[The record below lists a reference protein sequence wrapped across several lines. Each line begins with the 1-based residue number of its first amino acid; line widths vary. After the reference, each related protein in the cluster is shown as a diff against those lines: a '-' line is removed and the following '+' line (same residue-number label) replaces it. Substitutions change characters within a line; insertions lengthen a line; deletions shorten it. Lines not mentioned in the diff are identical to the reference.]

1 MIIEI
6 GNTATFIDLELW
18 AAGGVKA
25 ELRVIVRLRNK
36 ILMTRSQR
44 NHKTIPGRPLQPI
57 HSYRWA
63 AVMMVMVMVVIVLS
77 TNFHEVFKSRRRP
90 HYGLLHVESAY

>member
-25 ELRVIVRLRNK
+25 ELRVIVRHRNK

-63 AVMMVMVMVVIVLS
+63 AVMVVMMVMVMVVIVLS
-77 TNFHEVFKSRRRP
+77 RNFHEVFKSRRRP
-90 HYGLLHVESAY
+90 H

>member
-6 GNTATFIDLELW
+6 GNTATFIDSELW

-25 ELRVIVRLRNK
+25 ELRVIVRHRNK

-57 HSYRWA
+57 HSSRWA
-63 AVMMVMVMVVIVLS
+63 AVMVVMMVMVVVIELETMVHTKVYHHGEGPS
-77 TNFHEVFKSRRRP
+77 
-90 HYGLLHVESAY
+90 Y

>member
-25 ELRVIVRLRNK
+25 ELCVIVRHRNK
-36 ILMTRSQR
+36 ILMTRTQR

-57 HSYRWA
+57 HSSGWA
-63 AVMMVMVMVVIVLS
+63 VVMVVMVLVMVIELETIVHA
-77 TNFHEVFKSRRRP
+77 HE
-90 HYGLLHVESAY
+90 

>member
-6 GNTATFIDLELW
+6 GNTATFIDSELW

-57 HSYRWA
+57 HSSRWA
-63 AVMMVMVMVVIVLS
+63 AVMVVMMVMVVVIELETKVHRKVC
-77 TNFHEVFKSRRRP
+77 N
-90 HYGLLHVESAY
+90 YGEGPSY

>member
-6 GNTATFIDLELW
+6 GNTATFIDSELW

-25 ELRVIVRLRNK
+25 ELCVIVRLRNK

-57 HSYRWA
+57 HSTRWA
-63 AVMMVMVMVVIVLS
+63 AVMVAMMVMVMVVIVLS

-90 HYGLLHVESAY
+90 H

>member
-6 GNTATFIDLELW
+6 GNTATFIDSELW

-63 AVMMVMVMVVIVLS
+63 VVMVVMMVMVMVVIVLS
-77 TNFHEVFKSRRRP
+77 TNFHEVFKSRIEKAP
-90 HYGLLHVESAY
+90 LE

>member
-25 ELRVIVRLRNK
+25 ELCVIVRHRNK
-36 ILMTRSQR
+36 ILMTRTQR

-57 HSYRWA
+57 HSSGWA
-63 AVMMVMVMVVIVLS
+63 AVMVVMMVMVMVIELETIVHA
-77 TNFHEVFKSRRRP
+77 HE
-90 HYGLLHVESAY
+90 